1 MESVSKMLGHT
12 CINMTMK
19 YARIA
24 DRLISEDM
32 QRLEGKSISPRR
44 INLRNSLQVQ
54 YNVNGLIEKPDL
66 ISPFHFLK
74 TPNQEANHFCLLELF
89 TK

>member
-12 CINMTMK
+12 SINMTRK

-32 QRLEGKSISPRR
+32 QKLEGKYS
-44 INLRNSLQVQ
+44 
-54 YNVNGLIEKPDL
+54 
-66 ISPFHFLK
+66 
-74 TPNQEANHFCLLELF
+74 F
-89 TK
+89 TTKAI